1 MQSGISR
8 LLLALLVTTV
18 TTTMLTTGCA
28 NLEYDPSG
36 SETNPHLEQARAA
49 YHELRDQKQLSK
61 SGASAL
67 ADAEEALIKAE
78 QLHNRKVKTELVD
91 DYAKLSLRL
100 STVALEKQNISEA
113 RARLSDATKKMQQS
127 QEMPASLKT
136 QNSTAASNTVAQD
149 GLQESADDRGQV
161 LTVGDVSFE
170 FNTAELSPAG
180 EKAIAGIAEILQRY
194 PDRTILIEGYTDD
207 SGPAEVNRSISQ
219 RRAEN
224 VKRLLVE
231 LGAAEDKIGAIG
243 LGEYYPIADNKS
255 QAGRIKNRRVEII
268 IPPS

>member
-18 TTTMLTTGCA
+18 VTTGCA
-28 NLEYDPSG
+28 NLESDPSG
-36 SETNPHLEQARAA
+36 WETNPNLERARAA
-49 YHELRDQKQLSK
+49 FHELGDKEQLSK
-61 SGASAL
+61 SGAEAL
-67 ADAEEALIKAE
+67 ADAETALIKAE

-91 DYAKLSLRL
+91 DYARLSLRL
-100 STVALEKQNISEA
+100 STVALEKQNISQA
-113 RARLSDATKKMQQS
+113 RARLSNATNKMQRA
-127 QEMPASLKT
+127 QEVPASSKT
-136 QNSTAASNTVAQD
+136 QNAAPANNAAAQA

-161 LTVGDVSFE
+161 LTIGDVSFE

-180 EKAIAGIAEILQRY
+180 EEAIAGIAEILLRY

-231 LGAAEDKIGAIG
+231 MGAAEDKIGAIG

-255 QAGRIKNRRVEII
+255 QAGRMKNRRVEII